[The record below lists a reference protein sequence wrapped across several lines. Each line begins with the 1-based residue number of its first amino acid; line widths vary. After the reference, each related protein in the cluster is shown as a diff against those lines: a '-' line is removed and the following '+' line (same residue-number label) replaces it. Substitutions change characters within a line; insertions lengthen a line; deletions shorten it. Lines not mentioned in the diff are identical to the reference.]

1 MFLGSL
7 EEARAKA
14 NKALILSDLSAND
27 ENLGKKEKL
36 FENNKQMESPP
47 TLKCSKM
54 YCLCFICSAFHDYI
68 NVY

>member
-27 ENLGKKEKL
+27 EHLTKREKIY
-36 FENNKQMESPP
+36 ENNKQIESPP
-47 TLKCSKM
+47 TLKSSKM
-54 YCLCFICSAFHDYI
+54 YNLCLIS
-68 NVY
+68 